1 MSDGQ
6 MYATFTVDA
15 APAPLKRKP
24 GQPRKHTDEERIL
37 LQRKMSLDYYERNR
51 EKCIQRA
58 LERAR
63 QKRLETGVPIRTY
76 RKRNQRN
83 ENNLA
88 ETENTQEA

>member
-1 MSDGQ
+1 MSDGTI
-6 MYATFTVDA
+6 YASFTMDN
-15 APAPLKRKP
+15 APAALKRKP

-51 EKCIQRA
+51 EKCIKRA

-63 QKRLETGVPIRTY
+63 EKRLETGVPIRTY